1 MRSRLLLGFSLI
13 LISAPAAA
21 HTGHPGNASFVSG
34 LLHPLT
40 GWDHL
45 LAIAAVGLWSAV
57 RGGRAPMVWPVAF
70 LASVLAGFGV
80 AAFGTVMPAFEHV
93 MLASIIIPALLAASA
108 LRVGL
113 WSATTVIGFFGFAHG
128 HLHGIE
134 VGASALAPFAA
145 GMCAAMA
152 GLLLFTVL
160 GGRVAMA
167 GGARS
172 ALRWAA
178 GVLATAAATLGI
190 VA

>member
-1 MRSRLLLGFSLI
+1 MRSRILLGFALI
-13 LISAPAAA
+13 IIATPAAA
-21 HTGHPGNASFVSG
+21 HTGHSGNASFMAG

-45 LAIAAVGLWSAV
+45 LAIAAVALWAVV
-57 RGGRAPMVWPVAF
+57 RGGRAPMVWPVTF

-93 MLASIIIPALLAASA
+93 MLASILIPALLAASA
-108 LRVGL
+108 FRVRL
-113 WSATTVIGFFGFAHG
+113 WSAATVIGFFGFAHG

-134 VGASALAPFAA
+134 VGANALAPFAA

-152 GLLLFTVL
+152 VLLLFIVL
-160 GGRVAMA
+160 GGRAAMA
-167 GGARS
+167 GGARN

-178 GVLATAAATLGI
+178 GVLATAGAALEL

>member
-1 MRSRLLLGFSLI
+1 MLSRLLLGLALVVI
-13 LISAPAAA
+13 AAPAAA
-21 HTGHPGNASFVSG
+21 HTGHSGNASFMAG

-45 LAIAAVGLWSAV
+45 LAIAAVGLWSVV
-57 RGGRAPMVWPVAF
+57 RGRRAPMVWPGVF

-80 AAFGTVMPAFEHV
+80 AALGAVFPGFEHV
-93 MLASIIIPALLAASA
+93 MLASILIPALLAASA

-113 WSATTVIGFFGFAHG
+113 WSAAAAIGFFGFAHG

-134 VGASALAPFAA
+134 AGTNALAPFAT
-145 GMCAAMA
+145 GMSTAMA
-152 GLLLFTVL
+152 GLLLLTVL
-160 GGRVAMA
+160 GGSVAIS
-167 GGARS
+167 GGARG

-178 GVLATAAATLGI
+178 GVLATAGVTLGL

>member
-1 MRSRLLLGFSLI
+1 MRSKILLGLALV

-21 HTGHPGNASFVSG
+21 HTGHSGNASFMSG

-45 LAIAAVGLWSAV
+45 LAIAAVGLWSVV
-57 RGGRAPMVWPVAF
+57 RGGRAPMVWPAAF
-70 LASVLAGFGV
+70 LVSVLAGFGV
-80 AAFGTVMPAFEHV
+80 AAFGAVMPGFEHV
-93 MLASIIIPALLAASA
+93 MLASIILPALLAASA

-113 WSATTVIGFFGFAHG
+113 WSAAAVIGFFGFAHG

-134 VGASALAPFAA
+134 VGPHALAPFAA
-145 GMCAAMA
+145 GMCTAMA
-152 GLLLFTVL
+152 GLLAFIVL
-160 GGRVAMA
+160 GGRIAMA

-178 GVLATAAATLGI
+178 GVLAMAAAALGI